1 MSILRKDVILYGSN
15 TMAEDD
21 VTQQIGGAID
31 TSKKVSFQNVAVN
44 GNIQVVS
51 DNAGDTSQ
59 AITVTGR
66 NPSGVV
72 ISETKTLN
80 GLTPVAMTT
89 NTNWERLM
97 KAVKSASCAGNVAA
111 ELVTPEHS
119 GTATNGAAE
128 TSSVMAYVDLDA
140 GASGVD
146 NEYNGCIIRLTG
158 GTGNGQMRRVVFYDG
173 ANQRAYVHADWDTIP
188 DGTTTFKISNGMIF
202 EKGPNEILQCRTIF
216 YNAAADNPGGSA
228 KNYYEKVFFS
238 NEHGSLTLSESL
250 IKEIADPTGQV
261 DFDLEASLD
270 GNDTNGAGNN
280 RLVAPSG
287 YTFDS
292 TDKAVANSQN
302 LTAGAA
308 QGVWLRLNL
317 PAGDRAEK
325 TVFEIGCQGVTV

>member
-1 MSILRKDVILYGSN
+1 MSILRKDIVLYGSN

-31 TSKKVSFQNVAVN
+31 TAKKVSFQNVAVN

-59 AITVTGR
+59 TVTVTGR

-72 ISETKTLN
+72 ISEAKTLN

-119 GTATNGAAE
+119 GTAEDGEAE
-128 TSSVMAYVDLDA
+128 TSSVMAYIDLDA

-146 NEYNGCIIRLTG
+146 GEYNGHIIRLTG
-158 GTGNGQMRRVVFYDG
+158 GTGSGQMRRIVYYDG
-173 ANQRAYVHADWDTIP
+173 TAQRAYVHDDWDTVP
-188 DGTTTFKISNGMIF
+188 DNTTTFKISKGMIF
-202 EKGPNEILQCRTIF
+202 EKTPNEVLSVRTIF

-228 KNYYEKVFFS
+228 RNYYEKVFMS
-238 NEHGSLTLSESL
+238 NEHGSLTLTETYIKKSFAQIVSL
-250 IKEIADPTGQV
+250 
-261 DFDLEASLD
+261 S
-270 GNDTNGAGNN
+270 
-280 RLVAPSG
+280 
-287 YTFDS
+287 
-292 TDKAVANSQN
+292 
-302 LTAGAA
+302 
-308 QGVWLRLNL
+308 
-317 PAGDRAEK
+317 
-325 TVFEIGCQGVTV
+325 